1 MTAGSRGALS
11 APGWLCYV
19 TAMSRALCL
28 AVVVLGFAACKR
40 PSVESCE
47 EALRNYASL
56 TYWEQA
62 EVEIAAAPPAEREKV
77 RAAKLADRDQKIKD
91 GLDFAVGQCR
101 AARDFEGV
109 KCMKAARTAAAARA
123 CRKPWK

>member
-1 MTAGSRGALS
+1 VTAGSRGALS

-62 EVEIAAAPPAEREKV
+62 EVEIAAAPPAEREKL
-77 RAAKLADRDQKIKD
+77 RAAKLAERDQPRSKR
-91 GLDFAVGQCR
+91 AWSSRSVS
-101 AARDFEGV
+101 AARP
-109 KCMKAARTAAAARA
+109 ATSTA
-123 CRKPWK
+123 

>member
-1 MTAGSRGALS
+1 MTAA
-11 APGWLCYV
+11 CYV
-19 TAMSRALCL
+19 TPMRARLLVLVL
-28 AVVVLGFAACKR
+28 ALVATAACKR

-47 EALRNYASL
+47 EALRNYAQL
-56 TYWEQA
+56 TFWEKA
-62 EVEIAAAPPAEREKV
+62 ELEIAAAPPAEREQL
-77 RAAKLADRDQKIKD
+77 RAAKLLERDAKIQE

-123 CRKPWK
+123 CRKPW